1 MYLRD
6 EFAILIPDLD
16 KHQIPSTNN
25 QIISKIPMTEIN
37 VLVIWELEVIW
48 DLVIGI
54 WDFQIGFNMMS
65 FSLKEIRAKVEAL
78 EKEIRLQRSI
88 FEVIPEPFLILDRE
102 GDFLKVNPKG
112 MELLGF
118 PPEELQGRVLI
129 DVVPLEDLSR
139 IREAFEEMG
148 QGNEVRFRTQIISR
162 LGERIPVELFG
173 VPREGAFFI
182 MLRDLREK
190 VEIEGEFERMK
201 REFTDKI
208 RERDLYA
215 RELQVIRDLY
225 KDKMKEIEV
234 MKEEALLLSYTDD
247 LTGIYNH
254 RFFIQ
259 QLTLEVERQKRYA
272 SPLSLLMIDIDYF
285 KHYNDT
291 NGHLAGDQ
299 VLKAIAV
306 LIQRGVRQ
314 TDIVARYGGEEFS
327 AILINAG
334 RGKAFEIAERV
345 RRNVADTRIPNEGA
359 QPNKNLTVSI
369 GVATFSSSIPTLTDL
384 IREADHALYRAKK
397 AGRNCIEG

>member
-1 MYLRD
+1 M
-6 EFAILIPDLD
+6 ASP
-16 KHQIPSTNN
+16 
-25 QIISKIPMTEIN
+25 
-37 VLVIWELEVIW
+37 
-48 DLVIGI
+48 
-54 WDFQIGFNMMS
+54 
-65 FSLKEIRAKVEAL
+65 SLKEIRTKVEAL
-78 EKEIRLQRSI
+78 EKEIRLQRAI
-88 FEVIPEPFLILDRE
+88 LEVIPEPFLILDRN

-112 MELLGF
+112 MEILGY
-118 PPEELQGRVLI
+118 PPEELSQRVLMDI
-129 DVVPLEDLSR
+129 VPLEDLSR
-139 IREAFEEMG
+139 IREGFEEME
-148 QGNEVRFRTQIISR
+148 QGKEVRFRTQVVSR

-173 VPREGAFFI
+173 TPREDAFFI
-182 MLRDLREK
+182 VLRDRRERVQ
-190 VEIEGEFERMK
+190 VEEEFDRAK
-201 REFTDKI
+201 KEFAEKI

-215 RELQVIRDLY
+215 RELQVIRNLY
-225 KDKMKEIEV
+225 KEKLKEIEV

-272 SPLSLLMIDIDYF
+272 SPLALLMIDIDYF

-299 VLKAIAV
+299 VLKAIAI

-314 TDIVARYGGEEFS
+314 SDIVARYGGEEFS

-334 RGKAFEIAERV
+334 REKAFEIAERV
-345 RRNVADTRIPNEGA
+345 RRSVADTRIPNEGA
-359 QPNKNLTVSI
+359 QPNKNLTVSV
-369 GVATFSSSIPTLTDL
+369 GVATYSSSISTLTDL

>member
-1 MYLRD
+1 
-6 EFAILIPDLD
+6 
-16 KHQIPSTNN
+16 
-25 QIISKIPMTEIN
+25 MTS
-37 VLVIWELEVIW
+37 L
-48 DLVIGI
+48 
-54 WDFQIGFNMMS
+54 
-65 FSLKEIRAKVEAL
+65 SLKEIRTKVEAL
-78 EKEIRLQRSI
+78 ENEIRFQRSI
-88 FEVIPEPFLILDRE
+88 FEVIPEPFLILDR
-102 GDFLKVNPKG
+102 GGNFLKVNPKG

-118 PPEELQGRVLI
+118 PPEELQGRILS

-139 IREAFEEMG
+139 IREGFEEMG
-148 QGNEVRFRTQIISR
+148 QGKEVQFRTQIVSR
-162 LGERIPVELFG
+162 LGERIPVKLFG

-182 MLRDLREK
+182 MLRDFRERM
-190 VEIEGEFERMK
+190 EIEGDFERMK
-201 REFTDKI
+201 KDLADKV

-225 KDKMKEIEV
+225 KEKMKEIEV

-291 NGHLAGDQ
+291 NGHLAGDH

-334 RGKAFEIAERV
+334 REKAFEIAERV

-369 GVATFSSSIPTLTDL
+369 GIATFSASISTLTDL

-397 AGRNCIEG
+397 AGRNCIES

>member
-1 MYLRD
+1 MESL
-6 EFAILIPDLD
+6 P
-16 KHQIPSTNN
+16 
-25 QIISKIPMTEIN
+25 
-37 VLVIWELEVIW
+37 
-48 DLVIGI
+48 
-54 WDFQIGFNMMS
+54 
-65 FSLKEIRAKVEAL
+65 LKEIRMKVEAL
-78 EKEIRLQRSI
+78 EKEIRLQRSL
-88 FEVIPEPFLILDRE
+88 FEVIPEPFLILDRN

-112 MELLGF
+112 RELLGF
-118 PPEELQGRVLI
+118 PPEELQGKVLM

-139 IREAFEEMG
+139 IREGLEEMG
-148 QGNEVRFRTQIISR
+148 QGREILFRAQMVSR
-162 LGERIPVELFG
+162 LGERIPVEVFG
-173 VPREGAFFI
+173 IPKEDAFFI
-182 MLRDLREK
+182 MLRDLRERI
-190 VEIEGEFERMK
+190 EIEGDFERMK
-201 REFTDKI
+201 KELTDKV

-225 KDKMKEIEV
+225 KERMKEIEV

-259 QLTLEVERQKRYA
+259 QLTLEVERQKRYD

-299 VLKAIAV
+299 VLKAIAF

-334 RGKAFEIAERV
+334 REKAFEIAERV
-345 RRNVADTRIPNEGA
+345 RRNVSDTRVPNEEA

-369 GVATFSSSIPTLTDL
+369 GVATFSSSTSTLKDL

>member
-1 MYLRD
+1 
-6 EFAILIPDLD
+6 
-16 KHQIPSTNN
+16 
-25 QIISKIPMTEIN
+25 MT
-37 VLVIWELEVIW
+37 
-48 DLVIGI
+48 
-54 WDFQIGFNMMS
+54 S
-65 FSLKEIRAKVEAL
+65 PSLKEIRTKVEAL

-88 FEVIPEPFLILDRE
+88 LEIIPEPFVILDRS

-112 MELLGF
+112 MELLGY
-118 PPEELQGRVLI
+118 PPEELQERVLMDI
-129 DVVPLEDLSR
+129 VPLEDLSR
-139 IREAFEEMG
+139 VREGFEEMG
-148 QGNEVRFRTQIISR
+148 QGKEVRFRTGIISR

-173 VPREGAFFI
+173 VLREGAFFI
-182 MLRDLREK
+182 LLWDLRERIQ
-190 VEIEGEFERMK
+190 IEEEFERTRK
-201 REFTDKI
+201 EYTEKI

-225 KDKMKEIEV
+225 KEKLKEIEV

-259 QLTLEVERQKRYA
+259 QLTLEVERQARYA

-299 VLKAIAV
+299 VLRAIAF

-314 TDIVARYGGEEFS
+314 TDVVARYGGEEFS

-334 RGKAFEIAERV
+334 REKAFEIAERV
-345 RRNVADTRIPNEGA
+345 RRNVADTRIPNEEA

-369 GVATFSSSIPTLTDL
+369 GVATFSSSISTLKDL

-397 AGRNCIEG
+397 AGRNRIEG